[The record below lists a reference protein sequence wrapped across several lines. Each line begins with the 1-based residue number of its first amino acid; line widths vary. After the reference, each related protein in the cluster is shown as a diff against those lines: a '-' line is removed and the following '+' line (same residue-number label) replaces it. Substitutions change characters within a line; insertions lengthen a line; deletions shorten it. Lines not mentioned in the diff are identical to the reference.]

1 LKSTNKISKTKV
13 SDDTATFKNVKM
25 KPHVNLCK
33 KINDCDIDK
42 IAELLSKKGSKKA
55 YPNITS
61 K

>member
-1 LKSTNKISKTKV
+1 
-13 SDDTATFKNVKM
+13 M
-25 KPHVNLCK
+25 KPHINLCK